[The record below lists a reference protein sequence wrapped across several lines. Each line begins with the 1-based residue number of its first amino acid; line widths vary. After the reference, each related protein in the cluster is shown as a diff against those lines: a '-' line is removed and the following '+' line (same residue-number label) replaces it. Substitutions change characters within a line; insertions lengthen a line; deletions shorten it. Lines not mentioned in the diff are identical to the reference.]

1 MRPDTPVVMPR
12 PGVWDECRS
21 VDAGAL
27 RFADQAL
34 SDQTIP
40 GFVGAAD
47 LIKQAEATE
56 KWLKTE
62 AKRSRHSR
70 NGWRAYSLMVTA
82 LLAMSLTALNYAV
95 PNIRLLPVL
104 LWTSPDGVTGA
115 AVTTDSLPAD
125 LSDASVK
132 AWLWQ
137 YVMHREGFS
146 WVEADYNHYV
156 VEAMSDVPVREA
168 YDRWI
173 SAKNKDSYLNKLGRR
188 CVVRVAPREVT
199 EFRRATSTIPGR
211 FTMHFDRLVS
221 CEDERKAP
229 PDTWTV
235 TLEYVAG
242 YGIGLNIR
250 DILSFNPSR
259 IVVTAYPGALPLPA
273 EPHNE

>member
-1 MRPDTPVVMPR
+1 M
-12 PGVWDECRS
+12 
-21 VDAGAL
+21 
-27 RFADQAL
+27 

-47 LIKQAEATE
+47 LIRQAEATD

-62 AKRSRHSR
+62 AKRSRRSR
-70 NGWRAYSLMVTA
+70 NGWRAYSLMVSS
-82 LLAMSLTALNYAV
+82 LLAMSLMALNYAV

-137 YVMHREGFS
+137 YVMQREGFS

-156 VEAMSDVPVREA
+156 VEAMSDVPIREA

-242 YGIGLNIR
+242 YGNGLNIR

>member
-1 MRPDTPVVMPR
+1 
-12 PGVWDECRS
+12 
-21 VDAGAL
+21 VDADTGRIAGE
-27 RFADQAL
+27 AVN
-34 SDQTIP
+34 QTMP

-47 LIKQAEATE
+47 LIAQANAAE

-62 AKRSRHSR
+62 AKRSRRSR
-70 NGWRAYSLMVTA
+70 NGWRAYSLIVTA
-82 LLAMSLTALNYAV
+82 LLAMSITALNYAV

-156 VEAMSDVPVREA
+156 VEAMSDVPIREA

-173 SAKNKDSYLNKLGRR
+173 SAKNK
-188 CVVRVAPREVT
+188 
-199 EFRRATSTIPGR
+199 
-211 FTMHFDRLVS
+211 
-221 CEDERKAP
+221 
-229 PDTWTV
+229 
-235 TLEYVAG
+235 
-242 YGIGLNIR
+242 
-250 DILSFNPSR
+250 
-259 IVVTAYPGALPLPA
+259 
-273 EPHNE
+273 